1 MLGFVI
7 TVTAILLF
15 IIAKY
20 ASKMDAKEEKDYER
34 MRGEEIL
41 RARAERAAAQAAAQ
55 ASPKD
60 AEEPDANS
68 NYKERTYR
76 VAGIS
81 FREDAVENIGS
92 GNDDYHMTKQELIR
106 EDMTDEQIWEYS
118 FHPRHTELVPEP
130 TNQYDPNAIKVIV
143 DGEHIGYIKSGSCVH
158 VLKLINEDRILNIQ
172 CQIGGGRYKYLSE
185 KYDDEKDKDVY
196 VLERDSI
203 NYWASL
209 TIREKTD

>member
-20 ASKMDAKEEKDYER
+20 ASKIDAKEEKDYER

-41 RARAERAAAQAAAQ
+41 RARAERSAAQAAAQ
-55 ASPKD
+55 ASQKD
-60 AEEPDANS
+60 AEEPNANS

-76 VAGIS
+76 VSGIS

-92 GNDDYHMTKQELIR
+92 ENDDYHMTKQELIR
-106 EDMTDEQIWEYS
+106 DDMTDEQIWEYS

-158 VLKLINEDRILNIQ
+158 VLKLINEERILNIQ
-172 CQIGGGRYKYLSE
+172 CQMGGGRYKYLSE

>member
-1 MLGFVI
+1 
-7 TVTAILLF
+7 
-15 IIAKY
+15 
-20 ASKMDAKEEKDYER
+20 MDAKEEKDYER

-60 AEEPDANS
+60 SEEPNANS

-92 GNDDYHMTKQELIR
+92 ENDDYHMTKQELIR
-106 EDMTDEQIWEYS
+106 DDMTDEQIWEYS

-172 CQIGGGRYKYLSE
+172 CQMGGGRYKYLSE
-185 KYDDEKDKDVY
+185 KYDDEKDKDIY

-209 TIREKTD
+209 TIKEKTD